1 MPLTQENKTT
11 ILMLLTIPIAIF
23 LVDAIINPK
32 EKTNDTETRTW
43 ENPFDEI

>member
-1 MPLTQENKTT
+1 MSLTQENKTT

-23 LVDAIINPK
+23 IVDAIMNPK
-32 EKTNDTETRTW
+32 EKTNGTETQTW